1 MSHTVKITTTSTS
14 NSNSIIL
21 NSGYLKTVPG
31 LLKLGELILGI
42 VTVGIVAYYYTNNYN
57 VNFHGDLCD
66 LFFFLMTTT
75 FMICTFCLLL
85 SCLVSWSTGGLISK
99 TMFELIYHVVAT
111 ILLLAASVNLLIKV
125 SNMNAWNRQTK
136 VYDAYMAA
144 SIIGLVNTVL
154 YLFSAIFAQ
163 RQYRG
168 I

>member
-1 MSHTVKITTTSTS
+1 MPSS
-14 NSNSIIL
+14 L
-21 NSGYLKTVPG
+21 NSGYLKTAPG

-42 VTVGIVAYYYTNNYN
+42 INVGIVAYYYTNYGIGYEA
-57 VNFHGDLCD
+57 GDLF
-66 LFFFLMTTT
+66 LFLMSTT

-99 TMFELIYHVVAT
+99 TMFELIYHTVAT
-111 ILLLAASVNLLIKV
+111 ILLLAASINCLVRLNKHNV
-125 SNMNAWNRQTK
+125 RNTQYNAYT
-136 VYDAYMAA
+136 AA
-144 SIIGLVNTVL
+144 SIIGLINTIL

>member
-14 NSNSIIL
+14 NSNAIVL

-42 VTVGIVAYYYTNNYN
+42 ITVGIVAYYYTNNYN
-57 VNFHGDLCD
+57 VFFRDGD

-111 ILLLAASVNLLIKV
+111 ILLLASSVNLLVKINNYYNHK
-125 SNMNAWNRQTK
+125 TK
-136 VYDAYMAA
+136 LYEAYMAA
-144 SIIGLVNTVL
+144 SIIGLVNTIL
-154 YLFSAIFAQ
+154 YLLSAIFAQ